1 MICLHCCDL
10 NFFKNYLK
18 LILVRWNCLGTKL
31 ASGSQDKSVAIYSL
45 DRDRFTKEKTFYGH
59 NGTVDQL
66 TWHSTNPDLLATAS
80 GDRTVRLWDTR
91 SYKPI
96 TTIATKGEN
105 INITWS
111 QDGQTIAVGNKE
123 DLITFIDAKTYK
135 IRAEE
140 KFNFEINEIMWNK
153 SSDQVYLT
161 SGQGCVHILSY
172 PNLEIQHV
180 LKAHPATCIC
190 IDFDNSGK
198 YCAIGSADALTS
210 IWDVEELA
218 CLRVNS
224 RLDWP
229 VRSVSFSHDSKLIA
243 SASEDHFIDIADLET
258 GEQVAEIKLESA
270 TFSISF
276 HPKQYLLAY
285 ACDDKK
291 DQDQRD
297 AGNFR
302 VYGFFEG

>member
-1 MICLHCCDL
+1 M
-10 NFFKNYLK
+10 
-18 LILVRWNCLGTKL
+18 RWNCLGTKL

-45 DRDRFTKEKTFYGH
+45 DRDRITKEKTFYGH
-59 NGTVDQL
+59 TGTVDQL

-91 SYKPI
+91 TYKPI
-96 TTIATKGEN
+96 STINTKGEN

-111 QDGQTIAVGNKE
+111 NDGQTIAVGNKE
-123 DLITFIDAKTYK
+123 DLITFIDAKTNK

-153 SSDQVYLT
+153 TSDQMYLT

-210 IWDVEELA
+210 IWDLEELA
-218 CLRVNS
+218 CLRVIS

-229 VRSVSFSHDSKLIA
+229 VRTVSFSHDSKLLA
-243 SASEDHFIDIADLET
+243 SASEDHFVDIADLET
-258 GEQVAEIKLESA
+258 GEKVSEIKLESA

-291 DQDQRD
+291 DPDQRD